1 MVGMDGMDP
10 NSVPSKK
17 GVDSVDYDFC
27 VGTFAIACHAC
38 HHLHLSRAKVMN
50 QTALFC
56 AARQGHAETIK
67 FLLSKGADPNVV
79 DTNGETALL
88 GCQ

>member
-1 MVGMDGMDP
+1 MTLVWELLLLRAMRAVI
-10 NSVPSKK
+10 S
-17 GVDSVDYDFC
+17 
-27 VGTFAIACHAC
+27 T
-38 HHLHLSRAKVMN
+38 LSRAKEMN
-50 QTALFC
+50 QTALFY
-56 AARQGHAETIK
+56 AARQGHAETIE